1 MKTKTLTHAQI
12 LIKNRSYG
20 KNMPVFLKFQD
31 HYSEYDD
38 SNFEYSE
45 SFSWE
50 EDYSI

>member
-1 MKTKTLTHAQI
+1 MKLKTLTHAQI
-12 LIKNRSYG
+12 LIENRIDR
-20 KNMPVFLKFQD
+20 KNMHGFLHFQD